1 MAADVEVIRCAAMV
15 VHNVMEDG
23 CFFILKDGVR
33 KMGKTAVIFP
43 GQGAQYVGMAKD
55 FYDSFED
62 SKKVFD
68 EADDVLDIEL
78 KKICFEENDD
88 INKTEYTQPAMVA
101 AEVAIYEH
109 LKNAGLK
116 ADVFAGLSL
125 GEYSALVAAGAMTL
139 ADGIKTVRRRGILM
153 QNEVPLGMGGMAAV
167 IAMDADK
174 IAEICENTP
183 GKVQIANYNCPGQIV
198 ISGEAEAVKAASA
211 ALAEAGAKRVIP
223 LNVSGP
229 FHSQMLV
236 PAGEKLYDFLQGV
249 DVAEGFAPY
258 YCNADAEEI
267 TDAAKVK
274 ELLKRQVYSSVR
286 WQQTIENMIADGVD
300 TFIEVGPGKT
310 LTGFMKKIN
319 REVKSINIATVDDLA
334 KLEELNA

>member
-1 MAADVEVIRCAAMV
+1 
-15 VHNVMEDG
+15 
-23 CFFILKDGVR
+23 
-33 KMGKTAVIFP
+33 MGKTAVIFP

-334 KLEELNA
+334 KLEELNS

>member
-1 MAADVEVIRCAAMV
+1 
-15 VHNVMEDG
+15 
-23 CFFILKDGVR
+23 
-33 KMGKTAVIFP
+33 MGKTAVIFP

-101 AEVAIYEH
+101 AEVAIYDH

-174 IAEICENTP
+174 IAEICDNTP
-183 GKVQIANYNCPGQIV
+183 GKVQIANYNCSGQIV

>member
-1 MAADVEVIRCAAMV
+1 
-15 VHNVMEDG
+15 
-23 CFFILKDGVR
+23 
-33 KMGKTAVIFP
+33 MGKTAVIFP

-139 ADGIKTVRRRGILM
+139 EDGIKTVRRRGILM

-198 ISGEAEAVKAASA
+198 ISGQEEAVHLAGETCKAS
-211 ALAEAGAKRVIP
+211 GAKRVVP
-223 LNVSGP
+223 LKVSGP
-229 FHSQMLV
+229 FHSKMLQG
-236 PAGEKLYDFLQGV
+236 AGEKLKEELKKVEISDSFV
-249 DVAEGFAPY
+249 PY
-258 YCNADAEEI
+258 IANVTADYVTKKEE
-267 TDAAKVK
+267 VK
-274 ELLKRQVYSSVR
+274 PLLASQVSSSVR
-286 WQQTIENMIADGVD
+286 WQQTIERLLADGADEFVE
-300 TFIEVGPGKT
+300 IGPGRT
-310 LTGFMKKIN
+310 LSGFVKKVN
-319 REVKSINIATVDDLA
+319 RDVKVSSIDKMEDFIQFIGSHVEAGA
-334 KLEELNA
+334 C

>member
-1 MAADVEVIRCAAMV
+1 MSKI
-15 VHNVMEDG
+15 
-23 CFFILKDGVR
+23 
-33 KMGKTAVIFP
+33 AVIFP

-55 FYDSFED
+55 FYDNFED
-62 SKKVFD
+62 SRKVFD
-68 EADDVLDIEL
+68 VAEEALDIEL

-139 ADGIKTVRRRGILM
+139 EDGIKTVRRRGILM

-211 ALAEAGAKRVIP
+211 ALSEAGAKRVIP

-236 PAGEKLYDFLQGV
+236 PAGEKLYDFLQDIKIADDFV
-249 DVAEGFAPY
+249 PY

-267 TDAAKVK
+267 TDATKVK

>member
-1 MAADVEVIRCAAMV
+1 
-15 VHNVMEDG
+15 
-23 CFFILKDGVR
+23 
-33 KMGKTAVIFP
+33 MGKTAVIFP

-55 FYDSFED
+55 FYDNFED

-258 YCNADAEEI
+258 YCNAYAEEI

>member
-1 MAADVEVIRCAAMV
+1 
-15 VHNVMEDG
+15 
-23 CFFILKDGVR
+23 
-33 KMGKTAVIFP
+33 MGKTAVIFP

-55 FYDSFED
+55 FYDNFED

-236 PAGEKLYDFLQGV
+236 PAGEKLYDFLQGL
-249 DVAEGFAPY
+249 DVAEGFAPF
-258 YCNADAEEI
+258 YCNADAEEL

>member
-1 MAADVEVIRCAAMV
+1 
-15 VHNVMEDG
+15 
-23 CFFILKDGVR
+23 
-33 KMGKTAVIFP
+33 MGRTAVIFP

>member
-1 MAADVEVIRCAAMV
+1 
-15 VHNVMEDG
+15 
-23 CFFILKDGVR
+23 
-33 KMGKTAVIFP
+33 MGKTAVIVP

-101 AEVAIYEH
+101 AEVAIYDH

-174 IAEICENTP
+174 IAEICDNTP

>member
-1 MAADVEVIRCAAMV
+1 
-15 VHNVMEDG
+15 
-23 CFFILKDGVR
+23 
-33 KMGKTAVIFP
+33 MGKTAVIFP

-101 AEVAIYEH
+101 AEVAIYDH

-153 QNEVPLGMGGMAAV
+153 QNEVPLGMGGMAGV

-174 IAEICENTP
+174 IAEICDNTP

>member
-1 MAADVEVIRCAAMV
+1 
-15 VHNVMEDG
+15 
-23 CFFILKDGVR
+23 
-33 KMGKTAVIFP
+33 MGKTAVIFP

-319 REVKSINIATVDDLA
+319 REVKSINISTVDDLA

>member
-1 MAADVEVIRCAAMV
+1 
-15 VHNVMEDG
+15 
-23 CFFILKDGVR
+23 
-33 KMGKTAVIFP
+33 MGKTAVIFP

-183 GKVQIANYNCPGQIV
+183 GKVQIANYNCLGQIV

>member
-1 MAADVEVIRCAAMV
+1 
-15 VHNVMEDG
+15 
-23 CFFILKDGVR
+23 
-33 KMGKTAVIFP
+33 MGKTAVIFP

-249 DVAEGFAPY
+249 DVAGGFAPY

>member
-1 MAADVEVIRCAAMV
+1 
-15 VHNVMEDG
+15 
-23 CFFILKDGVR
+23 
-33 KMGKTAVIFP
+33 MGKTAVIFP

-174 IAEICENTP
+174 IAEICENTL

-236 PAGEKLYDFLQGV
+236 PAGEKLYDFLQSV

>member
-1 MAADVEVIRCAAMV
+1 
-15 VHNVMEDG
+15 
-23 CFFILKDGVR
+23 
-33 KMGKTAVIFP
+33 MGKTAVIFP

-249 DVAEGFAPY
+249 DVAVGFAPY

>member
-1 MAADVEVIRCAAMV
+1 
-15 VHNVMEDG
+15 
-23 CFFILKDGVR
+23 
-33 KMGKTAVIFP
+33 MGKTAVIFP
-43 GQGAQYVGMAKD
+43 GQGAQYVGIAKD

-139 ADGIKTVRRRGILM
+139 ADGIKTGRRRGILM

-198 ISGEAEAVKAASA
+198 ISGEAEAVKVASA

>member
-1 MAADVEVIRCAAMV
+1 
-15 VHNVMEDG
+15 
-23 CFFILKDGVR
+23 
-33 KMGKTAVIFP
+33 MGKTAVIFP

-236 PAGEKLYDFLQGV
+236 PAGEKLYDFLQNM

>member
-1 MAADVEVIRCAAMV
+1 
-15 VHNVMEDG
+15 
-23 CFFILKDGVR
+23 
-33 KMGKTAVIFP
+33 MGKTAVIFP

-174 IAEICENTP
+174 IAEICDNTP

>member
-1 MAADVEVIRCAAMV
+1 
-15 VHNVMEDG
+15 
-23 CFFILKDGVR
+23 
-33 KMGKTAVIFP
+33 MGKTAVIFP

-139 ADGIKTVRRRGILM
+139 EDGIKTVRRRGILM

-174 IAEICENTP
+174 IAEICDNTP

>member
-1 MAADVEVIRCAAMV
+1 
-15 VHNVMEDG
+15 
-23 CFFILKDGVR
+23 
-33 KMGKTAVIFP
+33 MGKTAVIFP

-223 LNVSGP
+223 LNVSGS

>member
-1 MAADVEVIRCAAMV
+1 
-15 VHNVMEDG
+15 
-23 CFFILKDGVR
+23 
-33 KMGKTAVIFP
+33 MGKTAVIFP

-125 GEYSALVAAGAMTL
+125 GEYSALVAAGAMIL

>member
-1 MAADVEVIRCAAMV
+1 
-15 VHNVMEDG
+15 
-23 CFFILKDGVR
+23 
-33 KMGKTAVIFP
+33 MGKTAVIFP

-62 SKKVFD
+62 SKTVFD

>member
-1 MAADVEVIRCAAMV
+1 
-15 VHNVMEDG
+15 
-23 CFFILKDGVR
+23 
-33 KMGKTAVIFP
+33 MGKTAVIFP

-153 QNEVPLGMGGMAAV
+153 QNEVSLGMGGMAAV

>member
-1 MAADVEVIRCAAMV
+1 
-15 VHNVMEDG
+15 
-23 CFFILKDGVR
+23 
-33 KMGKTAVIFP
+33 
-43 GQGAQYVGMAKD
+43 MAKD

>member
-1 MAADVEVIRCAAMV
+1 
-15 VHNVMEDG
+15 
-23 CFFILKDGVR
+23 
-33 KMGKTAVIFP
+33 MGKTAVIFP

-153 QNEVPLGMGGMAAV
+153 QNEVPLGMGVMAAV

>member
-1 MAADVEVIRCAAMV
+1 
-15 VHNVMEDG
+15 
-23 CFFILKDGVR
+23 
-33 KMGKTAVIFP
+33 MGKTAVIFP

-286 WQQTIENMIADGVD
+286 WLQTIENMIADGVD

>member
-1 MAADVEVIRCAAMV
+1 
-15 VHNVMEDG
+15 
-23 CFFILKDGVR
+23 
-33 KMGKTAVIFP
+33 MGKTAVIFP

-55 FYDSFED
+55 FYDNFED

-101 AEVAIYEH
+101 AEVAIYDH

-174 IAEICENTP
+174 IAEICDNTP

>member
-1 MAADVEVIRCAAMV
+1 
-15 VHNVMEDG
+15 
-23 CFFILKDGVR
+23 
-33 KMGKTAVIFP
+33 MGRTAVIFP

-310 LTGFMKKIN
+310 LRGFMKKIN

>member
-1 MAADVEVIRCAAMV
+1 
-15 VHNVMEDG
+15 
-23 CFFILKDGVR
+23 
-33 KMGKTAVIFP
+33 MGKTAVIFP

-78 KKICFEENDD
+78 NKICFEENDD

>member
-1 MAADVEVIRCAAMV
+1 
-15 VHNVMEDG
+15 
-23 CFFILKDGVR
+23 
-33 KMGKTAVIFP
+33 MGKTAVIFP

-55 FYDSFED
+55 FYDNFED

-274 ELLKRQVYSSVR
+274 EILKRQVYSSVR

>member
-1 MAADVEVIRCAAMV
+1 
-15 VHNVMEDG
+15 
-23 CFFILKDGVR
+23 
-33 KMGKTAVIFP
+33 MGKTAVIFP

-267 TDAAKVK
+267 ADAAKVK

>member
-1 MAADVEVIRCAAMV
+1 
-15 VHNVMEDG
+15 
-23 CFFILKDGVR
+23 
-33 KMGKTAVIFP
+33 MGKTAVIFP

-274 ELLKRQVYSSVR
+274 ALLKRQVYSSVR

>member
-1 MAADVEVIRCAAMV
+1 
-15 VHNVMEDG
+15 
-23 CFFILKDGVR
+23 
-33 KMGKTAVIFP
+33 MGKTAVIFP

-211 ALAEAGAKRVIP
+211 ALAEAGAKRVIS

>member
-1 MAADVEVIRCAAMV
+1 
-15 VHNVMEDG
+15 
-23 CFFILKDGVR
+23 
-33 KMGKTAVIFP
+33 MGKTAVIFP

-62 SKKVFD
+62 SKKIFD

>member
-1 MAADVEVIRCAAMV
+1 
-15 VHNVMEDG
+15 
-23 CFFILKDGVR
+23 
-33 KMGKTAVIFP
+33 MGKTAVIFP

-229 FHSQMLV
+229 FHSQMLD

>member
-1 MAADVEVIRCAAMV
+1 MS
-15 VHNVMEDG
+15 
-23 CFFILKDGVR
+23 
-33 KMGKTAVIFP
+33 KTAVIFP

-68 EADDVLDIEL
+68 EADEVLDIEL

-267 TDAAKVK
+267 TDASKVK